1 MNECK
6 YQELF
11 EMWRNKALK
20 DGFTLNQFR
29 AQFNFFV
36 ELNNTCMLTK
46 AVGAKM
52 AYASLVRQRNN
63 ELQLVNKEMENIQWL

>member
-1 MNECK
+1 MNEYK

-20 DGFTLNQFR
+20 EGFTLNQFR
-29 AQFNFFV
+29 EKFNFFV
-36 ELNNTCMLTK
+36 ERNNKCELTK

-52 AYASLVRQRNN
+52 TYVSLVRQRNN
-63 ELQLVNKEMENIQWL
+63 ELQLVSKEMENMRWL